1 VVPVKKQQLEIAL
14 QQLKPL
20 SSRDPKLEQYSTPAD
35 VAADIVWEA
44 YAAGD
49 IEGKK
54 VADLGCGNGVFSVGS
69 KLMGAEEV
77 TGIDIDPKAVDIA
90 RENATSL
97 GLDIR
102 FSVGEVSSFVG
113 MFDTVIQNPPF
124 GAQKRH
130 ADRAFIGKSLEIAP
144 RVYSLHN
151 SGTETFVAS
160 MAEALGARCL
170 PVKRFKFEIPY
181 AFEFHRKAKETFS
194 VVLLK
199 FER

>member
-1 VVPVKKQQLEIAL
+1 VKKQQLEIAL
-14 QQLKPL
+14 QKLAPF
-20 SSRDPKLEQYSTPAD
+20 SSRDSRLEQYSTPAD
-35 VAADIVWEA
+35 IAADVVWEA

-49 IEGKK
+49 IEGKR
-54 VADLGCGNGVFSVGS
+54 VADLGCGNGIFSIGA
-69 KLMGAEEV
+69 KLMGAAKV
-77 TGIDIDPKAVDIA
+77 HGIDIDPKAVEVS
-90 RENATSL
+90 RRNAQSL
-97 GLDIR
+97 DLDIE
-102 FSVGEVSSFVG
+102 FSAGEVGSLSG
-113 MFDTVIQNPPF
+113 PFDTVIQNPPF

-130 ADRAFIGKSLEIAP
+130 ADRAFITKSLELAP

-151 SGTETFVAS
+151 ARTEVFVAR
-160 MAEALGARCL
+160 MVEEASARCV